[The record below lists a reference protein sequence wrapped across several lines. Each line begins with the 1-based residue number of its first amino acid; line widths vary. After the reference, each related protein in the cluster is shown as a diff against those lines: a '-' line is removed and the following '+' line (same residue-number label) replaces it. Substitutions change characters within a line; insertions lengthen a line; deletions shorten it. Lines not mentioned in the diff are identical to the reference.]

1 VLPWK
6 DGHLLSEVHA
16 RGRVLSEEATPDGVA
31 LSARVPEDIAQRLKN
46 AEARAAARP

>member
-6 DGHLLSEVHA
+6 HGDLLSEVHA

-46 AEARAAARP
+46 AEARAAGT